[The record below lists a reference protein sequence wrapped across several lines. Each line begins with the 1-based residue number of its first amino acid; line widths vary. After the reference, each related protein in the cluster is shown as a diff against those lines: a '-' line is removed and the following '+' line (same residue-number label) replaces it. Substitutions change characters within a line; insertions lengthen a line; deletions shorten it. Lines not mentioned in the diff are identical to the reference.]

1 MTINSVNLSAQEGKT
16 YMRIEYSGL
25 YCTTQSGVKCT
36 MIPEQS
42 VQLFSVVF
50 CI

>member
-1 MTINSVNLSAQEGKT
+1 MANLYVISGCNGAG
-16 YMRIEYSGL
+16 EYSGL